1 MKRTQYTPNEK
12 AKIVVEILQGDQ
24 TIAEISSIYGIHSN
38 MLARWK
44 REANEWLKKKRWPVS

>member
-1 MKRTQYTPNEK
+1 MIRTQYTPNEK

-24 TIAEISSIYGIHSN
+24 TIGEISSIYGIHPN

-44 REANEWLKKKRWPVS
+44 REANEWLKKKGGL